1 MEQPRMKGI
10 IKLLCICAS
19 LIIGISVVL
28 PYFSVSGLG
37 VTVSKS
43 LMDGRDGIFVII
55 VAAIALIFSI
65 FGKYAI
71 TVFLGMAS
79 FGLFFLENNT
89 VTTNLG
95 KEIDALARSMI
106 QKNLGYYCLL
116 IGSIALIVFSVIG
129 LITKKSK

>member
-1 MEQPRMKGI
+1 MKGI

-19 LIIGISVVL
+19 LIIGISVIL

-37 VTVSKS
+37 VTVSKN
-43 LMDGRDGIFVII
+43 LMDGRDGIFIII
-55 VAAIALIFSI
+55 VAAAALVFSLL
-65 FGKYAI
+65 GKYAI
-71 TVFLGMAS
+71 TVFLGMSS

-106 QKNLGYYCLL
+106 QNNLGYYCLL
-116 IGSIALIVFSVIG
+116 IGSIALIVFSVFG
-129 LITKKSK
+129 LIIKKSK